1 MRSFYRKHD
10 KPLLCSAFNY
20 SQPYLS
26 LNTKFIYSKW
36 KIYISIHIPFSIFVS
51 IRLKKFWKSRS
62 KKKRRKLEEDRV
74 FMDLEAIL
82 GTISRRR
89 KNREGELTRSWR
101 SVGGK
106 LRRVSFGARIQEKWL
121 AEGELSQSGFSTVL
135 PPLRAPVKNP
145 LPSPPFTL
153 SFPLHFLPA
162 FLAFTYLLHFY
173 LGPLMEHRTC
183 TE

>member
-1 MRSFYRKHD
+1 MKD
-10 KPLLCSAFNY
+10 
-20 SQPYLS
+20 
-26 LNTKFIYSKW
+26 
-36 KIYISIHIPFSIFVS
+36 IYIYTYSIFHFLY
-51 IRLKKFWKSRS
+51 RFAWKNSENHVR

-153 SFPLHFLPA
+153 SFPLHFLPV

>member
-1 MRSFYRKHD
+1 MINRFSVQRLIILNLIYRLTPNSFIQDERYVYLYIFHFPFLYRF
-10 KPLLCSAFNY
+10 A
-20 SQPYLS
+20 
-26 LNTKFIYSKW
+26 W
-36 KIYISIHIPFSIFVS
+36 KISENHV
-51 IRLKKFWKSRS
+51 R

-89 KNREGELTRSWR
+89 KNREEELTRSWR

-153 SFPLHFLPA
+153 SFPLHFLPV